1 MPSAATTEESAPE
14 FAFLPYN
21 KDLTNLA
28 RKNRKKPT
36 PAERKIWTGV
46 LRLRQFAEYK
56 FLRQK
61 PLGGYIVDFYCS
73 KLRLVIEIDGES
85 HAETVEY
92 DVERTKILEA
102 LGLTV
107 VRYTNDEVMHNIAGV
122 YDDLIQRIGDLK

>member
-1 MPSAATTEESAPE
+1 M
-14 FAFLPYN
+14 
-21 KDLTNLA
+21 
-28 RKNRKKPT
+28 
-36 PAERKIWTGV
+36 
-46 LRLRQFAEYK
+46 RQFAEYK

-107 VRYTNDEVMHNIAGV
+107 VRYTNDEVMLNIAGV
-122 YDDLIQRIGDLK
+122 YEDLIQRIGDLK